1 MLLILTVVDCR
12 GEAKDLSHA
21 ASKLRSPAWWL
32 LIHGSNI
39 FYRRVVALGPQN
51 LHFMGCD
58 TEGNGVNE
66 GALISRAGPEVSKAR
81 GETKFQGPQ
90 NSFTF
95 QENFGDDRDNMNVIL

>member
-1 MLLILTVVDCR
+1 
-12 GEAKDLSHA
+12 
-21 ASKLRSPAWWL
+21 
-32 LIHGSNI
+32 
-39 FYRRVVALGPQN
+39 
-51 LHFMGCD
+51 MGCD

-95 QENFGDDRDNMNVIL
+95 QENFDDDRDNMNVIL